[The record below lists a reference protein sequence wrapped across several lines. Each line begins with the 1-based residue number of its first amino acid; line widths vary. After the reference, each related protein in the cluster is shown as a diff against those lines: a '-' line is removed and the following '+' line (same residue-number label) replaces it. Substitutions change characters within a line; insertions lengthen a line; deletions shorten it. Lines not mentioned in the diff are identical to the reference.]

1 MRKRVPGPRRVKIHR
16 SYTVDDA
23 ARLFGY
29 HRNTIRHWQKQG
41 LKPIDGKR
49 PFVFESLTL
58 AAFLEARR
66 GARRRR
72 LKPGEIYCLPCRA
85 PKMPAGDMAEYVP
98 LSEARGN
105 LRGICPTC
113 DRLINRVVSRAQ
125 IEAVRGKLDLTFTE
139 PSARIRETSCPSV
152 DCDFK
157 SDGDA

>member
-1 MRKRVPGPRRVKIHR
+1 VGKRAPNSRRVKKHR
-16 SYTVDDA
+16 SYTVEEA
-23 ARLFGY
+23 ARLFGC

-41 LKPIDGKR
+41 LKPVDGKR
-49 PFVFESLTL
+49 PVVFEGLTL

-66 GARRRR
+66 GARRRC

-85 PKMPAGDMAEYVP
+85 PREPAGDVVEYVH
-98 LSEARGN
+98 LTEARGN

-113 DRLINRVVSRAQ
+113 DRLIHRVVSRAQ
-125 IEAVRGKLDLTFTE
+125 IEAVRGKLNVTFTE
-139 PSARIRETSCPSV
+139 PSPRIRETSRPSV